1 MTALTKNSKSLMSTL
16 LDKKVILHDSL
27 SKKTQNIL
35 KHLYDEIKT
44 ANHYVRGLQ
53 EKPNFYKVNIT
64 KIEVASQIPK
74 PKTFNASSFQKQV
87 REHIDQHILYSVEY
101 KFSLIDREI
110 VIYFMTEEENTE
122 LQIELYNE
130 YVVKILVWLYMVHN
144 ESSNKCA
151 KQLTLYFY
159 MTSLKKELPKGD
171 IHILNEMN
179 VNTAFTYTC
188 TLNSEIV
195 VYRKEEWFKVFMHE
209 SFHNFALDFSDMNTD
224 ECTKEILGIF
234 PVNSEVNL
242 YESYT
247 ETWASIMNAV
257 FCSYYLQKE
266 EDNLSEFL
274 SNCEYFIHF
283 ERTYSMFQ
291 MVKVLQFMGLR
302 YKNLYE
308 NKKDSEALRET
319 MYKENTNVFSYYII
333 RAILLNNVDG
343 FLGWC
348 KENNYSLLSFK
359 KTHKNLMDYCQ
370 LIRENYKTKS
380 MLSGVETME
389 QLMKKLK
396 KKGVSREGG
405 VPFFLSNTRMTICE
419 MG

>member
-1 MTALTKNSKSLMSTL
+1 MMTTLTNNSKLLMSTL

-27 SKKTQNIL
+27 SKKTQHIL
-35 KHLYDEIKT
+35 KHLYNELKT

-53 EKPNFYKVNIT
+53 ERPNFYRVNIT

-110 VIYFMTEEENTE
+110 TIYFMTEEENTE
-122 LQIELYNE
+122 LQLELYNE

-159 MTSLKKELPKGD
+159 LTSLKKELPKDD

-188 TLNSEIV
+188 PVNSEIV

-224 ECTKEILGIF
+224 ECTKEILGVF
-234 PVNSEVNL
+234 PVKSEVNL

-247 ETWASIMNAV
+247 EFWAETINILFRMMVTTQKGFNQIEWNKCMNIEMKHQ
-257 FCSYYLQKE
+257 LQSFESVLITKLDRHMDMQIQQQIE
-266 EDNLSEFL
+266 AQQKTNL
-274 SNCEYFIHF
+274 NPQ
-283 ERTYSMFQ
+283 T
-291 MVKVLQFMGLR
+291 
-302 YKNLYE
+302 
-308 NKKDSEALRET
+308 T
-319 MYKENTNVFSYYII
+319 TP
-333 RAILLNNVDG
+333 
-343 FLGWC
+343 
-348 KENNYSLLSFK
+348 
-359 KTHKNLMDYCQ
+359 KT
-370 LIRENYKTKS
+370 
-380 MLSGVETME
+380 
-389 QLMKKLK
+389 
-396 KKGVSREGG
+396 
-405 VPFFLSNTRMTICE
+405 
-419 MG
+419 